1 MPESSFP
8 SAPKS
13 SQTPESSHDCR
24 ELSIDSS
31 DFGADSSVFY
41 TSAQS
46 ALFAG
51 SGIRFVLTSRH
62 GGFSQAPFES
72 LNLAYN
78 VGDCRAAVAKNRAK
92 ILRRYFPHKS
102 LLWCEQIHSN
112 IIFDA
117 PNIQALDAQ
126 MSNSQTPSAQMPNAT
141 PTFCS
146 TFRAPLGKGDGI
158 ICDDPAFVALCV
170 VADCNPVLV
179 FDPKRRIFALLH
191 AGRAGVC
198 ARIITHA
205 ATRLI
210 SRGSKA
216 SDLSVFVGA
225 SIRACCYEIQE
236 PLVSRIAWDFGAQ
249 FIRANG
255 ARRTLDLIAMICHE
269 CESIGIKR
277 ENIEVLDACSCCESD
292 LFSYRRASLEANQ
305 NSAPKAESSQKSLN
319 LDSKNPD
326 SSQNNVKS
334 TRSTTAQTGRFGLF
348 VSLVC

>member
-1 MPESSFP
+1 MPESSFSP
-8 SAPKS
+8 TPKS
-13 SQTPESSHDCR
+13 SQTPESSRDCNKP
-24 ELSIDSS
+24 SMDSS
-31 DFGADSSVFY
+31 DFGADSSIFY

-46 ALFAG
+46 ALFAD

-92 ILRRYFPHKS
+92 ILRRYFSGKS

-117 PNIQALDAQ
+117 PNIQV
-126 MSNSQTPSAQMPNAT
+126 PSAQMLNTQTPKTT
-141 PTFCS
+141 PTFCA

-158 ICDDPAFVALCV
+158 ICDSPAFVALCV

-210 SRGSKA
+210 SRGSKT
-216 SDLSVFVGA
+216 SDLWVFVGA

-236 PLVSRIAWDFGAQ
+236 PLVSRIARDFSAQ

-277 ENIEVLDACSCCESD
+277 ENIEVLDACNCCESD
-292 LFSYRRASLEANQ
+292 LFSYRRASLEMTSQ
-305 NSAPKAESSQKSLN
+305 NNALKVE
-319 LDSKNPD
+319 SKNLD
-326 SSQNNVKS
+326 SSQNNTKS
-334 TRSTTAQTGRFGLF
+334 TPSATAQTGRFGLF
-348 VSLVC
+348 ASLV